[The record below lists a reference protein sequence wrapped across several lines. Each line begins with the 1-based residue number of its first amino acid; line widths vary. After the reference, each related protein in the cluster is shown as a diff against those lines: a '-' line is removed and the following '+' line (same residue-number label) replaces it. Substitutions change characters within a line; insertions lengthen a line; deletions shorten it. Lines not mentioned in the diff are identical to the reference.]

1 LGGLVKETIN
11 AKPSDNIRANIELR
25 GTFFNDNFSIG
36 VSPQWYYTYVR
47 GLYHTKFNYLTLSGS
62 ADYTIGNFRI
72 ELSYEGPYKDVSVSG
87 MEKSWKQDNWNFAV
101 IYGNNNLYLDLKI
114 EDIFNNH
121 RKSWVQY
128 NSPNLNYHYNYLET
142 GRAISINLTYTFG
155 YGKKVDN
162 RIDITG
168 PESVKTSVYR

>member
-1 LGGLVKETIN
+1 M
-11 AKPSDNIRANIELR
+11 
-25 GTFFNDNFSIG
+25 
-36 VSPQWYYTYVR
+36 
-47 GLYHTKFNYLTLSGS
+47 
-62 ADYTIGNFRI
+62 
-72 ELSYEGPYKDVSVSG
+72 SVSG

>member
-1 LGGLVKETIN
+1 
-11 AKPSDNIRANIELR
+11 
-25 GTFFNDNFSIG
+25 
-36 VSPQWYYTYVR
+36 
-47 GLYHTKFNYLTLSGS
+47 
-62 ADYTIGNFRI
+62 
-72 ELSYEGPYKDVSVSG
+72 
-87 MEKSWKQDNWNFAV
+87 MEHSTEHP
-101 IYGNNNLYLDLKI
+101 NNLYLDLKI